1 MNETVQIQIE
11 NQIPAIEK
19 VCNQIEN
26 FGRTHNIEQKVIFAL
41 HLALDEILTNIIS
54 YGYADEDT
62 HQIDVRLQ
70 LDQDRMII
78 EIEDDGKPFHPN
90 QAPTPDIDKPLQERK
105 IGGLGLYLVNNLM
118 NSVDYQSRNGKNIL
132 TLVKKYNPK

>member
-1 MNETVQIQIE
+1 MYETVHIQIE
-11 NQIPAIEK
+11 NQIPDIEK
-19 VCNQIEN
+19 VCNQIEQ
-26 FGRTHNIEQKVIFAL
+26 FGKTYNIDQKVIFAL

-54 YGYADEDT
+54 YGYEDDDN
-62 HQIDVRLQ
+62 HQIDVRLK
-70 LDQDRMII
+70 LSKDRMIV

-90 QAPTPDIDKPLQERK
+90 QAPSPDIDKPLHERK

-118 NSVDYQSRNGKNIL
+118 NSVDYKSQNGKNIL